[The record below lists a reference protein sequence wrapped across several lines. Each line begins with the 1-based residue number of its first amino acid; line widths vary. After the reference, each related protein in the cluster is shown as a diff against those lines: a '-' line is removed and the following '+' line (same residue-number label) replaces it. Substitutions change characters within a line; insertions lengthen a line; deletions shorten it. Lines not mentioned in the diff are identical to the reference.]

1 MANEYKRTIDGME
14 DAISDHIKTHKDG
27 NSIVTGWIVIA
38 SVQDSE
44 NMEQDGYVMQ
54 SSLSM
59 PHHVQV
65 GLLSLALD
73 DKRNLG
79 ILSTLR
85 SVLGDDD

>member
-1 MANEYKRTIDGME
+1 MANEYKRTVEGME
-14 DAISDHIKTHKDG
+14 NAINEHVKTHKGGDP
-27 NSIVTGWIVIA
+27 IVTGWIVIA
-38 SVQDSE
+38 SVQDAE
-44 NMEQDGYVMQ
+44 EGEMDGYIMQ
-54 SSLSM
+54 SSLAM
-59 PHHVQV
+59 PHHIQV

>member
-14 DAISDHIKTHKDG
+14 NAISDHIKTHKNDG
-27 NSIVTGWIVIA
+27 SIVTGWIVIA
-38 SVQDSE
+38 SVQDAE

-85 SVLGDDD
+85 SVLGDD